1 MNSPRRDLAIG
12 GVGGGPS
19 LLNFIEST
27 LKRLQQRS
35 PRTGILLEN
44 PLLGGGK
51 NGAPI
56 PVTST
61 SLTIHKSFQHFLPTQ
76 RLAVISSPLQRLQE
90 EVDERVELWR
100 HQDRPH

>member
-19 LLNFIEST
+19 LFNFIENQVN
-27 LKRLQQRS
+27 RFEDRS

-51 NGAPI
+51 NTTQI
-56 PVTST
+56 V
-61 SLTIHKSFQHFLPTQ
+61 LFKTIVFY
-76 RLAVISSPLQRLQE
+76 
-90 EVDERVELWR
+90 
-100 HQDRPH
+100 